1 MSTPSSIFL
10 FPLLPKELRLNI
22 WRHAANAL
30 NRTIS
35 IHTEKGLKTFSYSP
49 APIPLLSV
57 SREARIETLK
67 SYTLLSSE
75 QLRSP
80 CYFEPERDVVDV
92 TESVVKNIQHVSD
105 SDLVSI
111 FEKYG
116 ITPRFVIFDKEEG
129 ERWDWNGTGWDWH
142 GELRDGGRNRFERP
156 PPPEKVDDGENL
168 ELVFLN
174 VHWGRPNHYLIDE

>member
-35 IHTEKGLKTFSYSP
+35 IHTEKGRKTFSYSP

-67 SYTLLSSE
+67 SYTLVSSE

-80 CYFEPERDVVDV
+80 CYFEPERDVVDL
-92 TESVVKNIQHVSD
+92 TESVVKNIQHVED
-105 SDLVSI
+105 GDLVSI

-129 ERWDWNGTGWDWH
+129 ERWDWH

-156 PPPEKVDDGENL
+156 PPPEKEDGGEIL
-168 ELVFLN
+168 DLVFMN
-174 VHWGRPNHYLIDE
+174 VHWGRPKRYLIDE